1 MILDGAWRFRFD
13 DQDEGLR
20 SGWMHGLET
29 AQKIVVPFAYQT
41 QKSGIDDQK
50 RHDIIWYEQTFLK
63 PEKERTV
70 LHFEGSDYQTSVWL
84 NGTHLGDEEG
94 GYHRF
99 SFDVTPHLQEGLNTL
114 VLRVLDT
121 KRMDQVRGKQRWKEK
136 NFECWYVETS
146 GLWKTVWLEFL
157 PKLFIESI
165 KAIPSVS
172 QKKVALDIE
181 LNEYRPGLTLQVIL
195 SKGHVQNVYC
205 LELQQRDTR
214 HEIDLLDMDIALWTP
229 DQPNIYGMEYILFD
243 AETAIDRSYSYTTF
257 REFKTEGNRI
267 LLNGNE
273 LYLKMLLD
281 QGYWPDTGLT
291 ATYDRL
297 IEDIEVTKAMGFNG
311 IRKHQKIEDER
322 FYYLADAY
330 GLFVWLEMPSNYA
343 FTKKGI
349 AAFEREW
356 LDIVDQYVHY
366 PSIMAYVIFNESWGI
381 PDVYDDEE
389 QQLATVRLYE
399 RTKAIDRTRFI
410 ISNDGWEHTKSDLVT
425 IHNYL
430 ENGDDLK
437 RIYQDIDRIL
447 AGTYEGK
454 THTKPVF
461 AKGYAYAGQP
471 VIMSEYGGIAF
482 QGDQGWGYG
491 QKVTDQTSYHKR
503 LKGLTDAI
511 FSIDTFSGYCLT
523 QTTDVEQE
531 TNGVMTPEREP
542 KLPVVRFKSINRE

>member
-1 MILDGAWRFRFD
+1 
-13 DQDEGLR
+13 
-20 SGWMHGLET
+20 
-29 AQKIVVPFAYQT
+29 
-41 QKSGIDDQK
+41 
-50 RHDIIWYEQTFLK
+50 
-63 PEKERTV
+63 
-70 LHFEGSDYQTSVWL
+70 
-84 NGTHLGDEEG
+84 
-94 GYHRF
+94 
-99 SFDVTPHLQEGLNTL
+99 VTPHLQEGLNTL

-157 PKLFIESI
+157 PDLFIESV
-165 KAIPSVS
+165 KAIPSVRT
-172 QKKVALDIE
+172 KKIAMDVE
-181 LNEYRPGLTLQVIL
+181 LSGHGPGLRLQVIL
-195 SKGHVQNVYC
+195 TKGQAQNVC
-205 LELQQRDTR
+205 WLDLKNDSTR
-214 HEIDLLDMDIALWTP
+214 HEIDLMDMEIELWTP
-229 DQPNIYGMEYILFD
+229 DHPNVYGIEYVLFD
-243 AETAIDRSYSYTTF
+243 QETVIDRAYSYTTF
-257 REFKTEGNRI
+257 REFKTEGRNI
-267 LLNGNE
+267 LLNGNAI
-273 LYLKMLLD
+273 YLKMLLD

-291 ATYDRL
+291 ATYEGL
-297 IEDIEVTKAMGFNG
+297 IEDIERTKAMGFNG

-356 LDIVDQYVHY
+356 LKIVAQYVHY

-381 PDVYDDEE
+381 PDVYDDPD
-389 QQLATVRLYE
+389 QQQATVRLHD

-425 IHNYL
+425 IHNYI

-447 AGTYEGK
+447 AGTYEGN

-461 AKGYAYAGQP
+461 AKGYAYSGQP
-471 VIMSEYGGIAF
+471 IIMSEYGGIAF
-482 QGDQGWGYG
+482 QDDQGWGYG
-491 QKVTDQTSYHKR
+491 RKVTDQKSYEAR

-511 FSIDTFSGYCLT
+511 FSLETFSGYCLT

-531 TNGVMTPEREP
+531 TNGVMTPKREP
-542 KLPVVRFKSINRE
+542 KMPIVRFKGINRE